1 MAIKKRTTRRRCH
14 IRRGGNLATLVV
26 RYGNTVVS
34 SGSGTTGASPK
45 FLTKGRTAEAP
56 IVEVN
61 RVTGPYTLV
70 MYDPDAPASKPN
82 SYLHWIQSPI
92 GDIEYIGPS
101 PPAGSGDHRYIFEIY
116 EGAPIGLVEDRS
128 QFSLDKIGFGDKMPI
143 AAATFKVKAT
153 A

>member
-14 IRRGGNLATLVV
+14 RRRGGNLATLVV
-26 RYGNTVVS
+26 RYGNTVVA
-34 SGSGTTGASPK
+34 SGSGTPAK
-45 FLTKGRTAEAP
+45 FLTKKQTAEAP

-61 RVTGPYTLV
+61 RVAGPYTLV

-92 GDIEYIGPS
+92 GNIEYMGPS

-116 EGAPIGLVEDRS
+116 EGTPIGLVADRS

-143 AAATFKVKAT
+143 ATATFKVRAT

>member
-14 IRRGGNLATLVV
+14 RRRGGNLATLVI
-26 RYGNTVVS
+26 RYGNTVVA
-34 SGSGTTGASPK
+34 SGSGTPAK
-45 FLTKGRTAEAP
+45 FLTKKQTAEAP

-61 RVTGPYTLV
+61 KALGPYTLV

-92 GDIEYIGPS
+92 GNIEYMGPS
-101 PPAGSGDHRYIFEIY
+101 PPARSGDHRYIFEIY

-128 QFSLDKIGFGDKMPI
+128 HFSLDKIGFGDKMPI
-143 AAATFKVKAT
+143 AAATFKVKA
-153 A
+153 AP